1 MRRIK
6 QAGPSVLTVALIAG
20 VIGYIIGCTREQ
32 HERDAQVRAQDKKTT
47 NDGSQKADPAAGGQ
61 PAAASKAPAED
72 AGAVEQYSPVRA
84 RARDFYTPNS
94 EDLGPDEMRLIAC
107 GTGMPTARP
116 KQAASCW
123 LLELGNG
130 DKFIFDVGTGSNER
144 ISAFQIPYN
153 YLDKVFLSHLHTDHF
168 GDLDALFISGALA
181 GRQKPLRV
189 WGPSGDTPELGTKY
203 ALDHLLKA
211 LTWDLAGRKG
221 LTDPRGYHMDVTEF
235 DYKGMNKVVYEE
247 NGVTIRSFP
256 AIHAIDGSVS
266 YSVAWNG
273 LKFVFGGDTYPN
285 KWYAEYAK
293 DSDLAIHECFI
304 STPDMIE
311 KFRFTPQSALLV
323 GTQIHTAPEAFGKTM
338 SLIKPRMAV
347 AYHFFKDFDTTASI
361 NDRVRTTYD
370 GPLSLAEDYMVW
382 NITKDEI
389 RVRMAIV
396 DEDVWPPP
404 ATEKPQLP
412 DPSNRVPYSEQI
424 AGGKLNMK
432 DVIQPIY
439 DEVNKK
445 YGLNE
450 KQD

>member
-1 MRRIK
+1 MSRIK
-6 QAGPSVLTVALIAG
+6 QTVPPLLVVTLIAG
-20 VIGYIIGCTREQ
+20 LIGYILGCTREQ
-32 HERDAQVRAQDKKTT
+32 RESNAE
-47 NDGSQKADPAAGGQ
+47 
-61 PAAASKAPAED
+61 AAAEATA
-72 AGAVEQYSPVRA
+72 AAVEQYSPVKA
-84 RARDFYTPNS
+84 RNRDFYSPNS
-94 EDLGPDEMRLIAC
+94 EDLGPDEMRLFAC

-144 ISAFQIPYN
+144 IAATQIPYN

-235 DYKGMNKVVYEE
+235 DYKGMNQIVYQE
-247 NGVTIRSFP
+247 NDVTIRSWP

-266 YSVAWNG
+266 YSLEWNG

-285 KWYAEYAK
+285 KWYDEYAK
-293 DSDLAIHECFI
+293 DADLAIHECFI
-304 STPDMIE
+304 TVPDMIT
-311 KFRFTPQSALLV
+311 KFQFTPQSALQV
-323 GTQIHTAPEAFGKTM
+323 GTQIHTAPEAFGKVM
-338 SLIKPRMAV
+338 SRIKPRMAV
-347 AYHFFKDFDTTASI
+347 GYHFFKDFDTTASI

-370 GPLSLAEDYMVW
+370 GPLSLAVDYMVW
-382 NITKDEI
+382 NITKDDI
-389 RVRMAIV
+389 RVRMAVV

-412 DPSNRVPYSEQI
+412 DASTRIPYSKEI
-424 AGGKLNMK
+424 VGGKLDMH
-432 DVIQPIY
+432 DVLQPIY
-439 DEVNKK
+439 DEINKE
-445 YGLNE
+445 YGLSE